1 MRYGPE
7 ILQQSFRETV
17 GLVVVD
23 LRFQMLYDFEES
35 MFLNEALAFLT
46 YSIEFILQHLI
57 QSREYMELVLKL
69 LAGDHE
75 HWIFDLYFIQACARL
90 ATIINPYNLFTSHS
104 RSQILNQMSMQK
116 ALENLAGLVLHDFCR
131 MNVSLLLFLELFFL
145 SFRFDE

>member
-23 LRFQMLYDFEES
+23 LRFQMIYDFEES

-46 YSIEFILQHLI
+46 YSIEFLQQHLI
-57 QSREYMELVLKL
+57 QSREDMELVLKL

-90 ATIINPYNLFTSHS
+90 ATIINPYPSHV
-104 RSQILNQMSMQK
+104 K
-116 ALENLAGLVLHDFCR
+116 
-131 MNVSLLLFLELFFL
+131 
-145 SFRFDE
+145 

>member
-1 MRYGPE
+1 LRYGPE

-46 YSIEFILQHLI
+46 YSIEFLQQHLI
-57 QSREYMELVLKL
+57 QSREDMELVLKL

-75 HWIFDLYFIQACARL
+75 HWIFDLYFIQACAGF

-104 RSQILNQMSMQK
+104 HSQILNQMSMQK
-116 ALENLAGLVLHDFCR
+116 ALENLAGLVC
-131 MNVSLLLFLELFFL
+131 MISAA
-145 SFRFDE
+145 